1 MPGEVSNR
9 RPKGRGARRPADA
22 PVNAADGAEA
32 TLMLDGR
39 HYVVTGPKAMGLRS
53 ALAPYIAAAR
63 TV

>member
-1 MPGEVSNR
+1 MAGEVSNR
-9 RPKGRGARRPADA
+9 RPNGRGARRPAVA
-22 PVNAADGAEA
+22 PVDGADGAEA

-39 HYVVTGPKAMGLRS
+39 HYVVTGPKALDLRS